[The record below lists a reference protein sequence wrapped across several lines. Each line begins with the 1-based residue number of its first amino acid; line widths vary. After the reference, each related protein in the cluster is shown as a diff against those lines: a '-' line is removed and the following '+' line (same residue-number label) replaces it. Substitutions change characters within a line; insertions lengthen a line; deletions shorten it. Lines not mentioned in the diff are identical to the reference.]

1 MFEKGEIKMINKIT
15 FKNYKLFKQE
25 QILEIK
31 PITILIG
38 KNSSGK
44 SAVLKL
50 LMLIE
55 GALSHEF
62 KEPLQLHNQGVELGS
77 EFRDLIYA
85 RRYGGRLELTMESN
99 VTEVLNVIVGH
110 NPQYNPEIFAY
121 SLNNVEID
129 PLKEHFNG
137 FIPDSYTLNSL
148 TLSTNYI
155 SSHRKGLQR
164 YFDQNNKVYDV
175 VGLNGENVYSILIQ
189 DALTTPKILLNKV
202 SQFYKDNFE
211 GWGFRINQDNP
222 PYQIELK
229 KETLKINFKEV
240 GLGMV
245 HALPLVVQAFMP
257 TQKDLLTIIEEPEL
271 HLHPAAHG
279 NLAQLFA
286 ESLADNNKRYMI
298 ETHSQNF
305 VLRLRRLVAEGAL
318 DKDNVVI
325 YYVDYNEE
333 KSESSL
339 TRINIDKLGKP
350 RNENGEIYWP
360 EHIFSETLDETSAIR
375 TAQLNQKKYDC

>member
-1 MFEKGEIKMINKIT
+1 MINTIK

-25 QILEIK
+25 QALEIK
-31 PITILIG
+31 PLTLLIG

-50 LMLIE
+50 LTLIE

-62 KEPLQLHNQGVELGS
+62 KEPLQLRNQGIELGG

-85 RRYGGRLELTMESN
+85 RRYGQLELTMESN
-99 VTEVLNVIVGH
+99 TAEVLKVIIGH
-110 NPQYNPEIFAY
+110 NPQYFKPEIFAC
-121 SLNNVEID
+121 SLNNSEID
-129 PLKEHFNG
+129 PLKEHFTG
-137 FIPDSYTLNSL
+137 FIPDSKTLESL
-148 TLSTNYI
+148 TLSTHYI

-164 YFDQNNKVYDV
+164 YFEQNNNVYDV

-189 DALTTPKILLNKV
+189 DALTTEKKLMNKV

-211 GWGFRINQDNP
+211 GWSFRVNQDNP

-229 KETLKINFKEV
+229 KEELKINFKDV

-257 TQKDLLTIIEEPEL
+257 TQKNLLTIIEEPEL

-286 ESLADNNKRYMI
+286 KSLVDNNKRYMI

-305 VLRLRRLVAEGAL
+305 VLRLRRLIAEGSL

-325 YYVDYNEE
+325 YYTDYDEE

-339 TRINIDKLGKP
+339 TRITIDELGKP